1 MRPSVEQQRRLA
13 LQLLYDFGQ
22 RDPGAVARV
31 RAELPSHE
39 RIAFVHALH
48 VLAREYGFE
57 NWAGLKAHIEHRQRV
72 RAALSARPATARSA

>member
-1 MRPSVEQQRRLA
+1 MRPSVEQQRRIA

-22 RDPGAVARV
+22 RDPVAIARV

-57 NWAGLKAHIEHRQRV
+57 NWAELKAHIEYRQRL
-72 RAALSARPATARSA
+72 RATIGGKPSNAKSA

>member
-13 LQLLYDFGQ
+13 LQLLYDFGK
-22 RDPGAVARV
+22 RDPIAVARV

-39 RIAFVHALH
+39 RIVFVHALH

-57 NWAGLKAHIEHRQRV
+57 NWATLKAHIEHRQRV
-72 RAALSARPATARSA
+72 RATLAAMQSPARSA